1 MIPGPLVQEVQQVF
15 GDWLSQVMRVYV
27 EENIAEIEWVVG
39 PIPIGR
45 YRSHHTEIS
54 FLYFSFKKAEYNAK

>member
-1 MIPGPLVQEVQQVF
+1 VQEVQQVF

-27 EENIAEIEWVVG
+27 EENIAELEWVVG

-45 YRSHHTEIS
+45 YRTHHNEIS
-54 FLYFSFKKAEYNAK
+54 FLYFSFK

>member
-27 EENIAEIEWVVG
+27 EENIAELEWVVG

-45 YRSHHTEIS
+45 YSSHHNEIS
-54 FLYFSFKKAEYNAK
+54 LLIFFLIRRIQC